1 MGIFNALQSSSV
13 VAKRFKNTYSE
24 LHKLLVDYSFS
35 ELRIS
40 DSVAKMKISSYMA
53 ELKDITKATND
64 PFSEYFNIYTNSTSG
79 MKVRISTGT
88 ALILLH
94 ILIDRCVV
102 YNKLRITSGVFDNA
116 LSAANQIAENT
127 YERTIY
133 INKTI
138 NI

>member
-1 MGIFNALQSSSV
+1 MGIFDTLFSTSD
-13 VAKRFKNTYSE
+13 VANRFKKTYFE
-24 LHKLLVDYSFS
+24 LYKLLVDYSLN

-102 YNKLRITSGVFDNA
+102 CNKLRITSGVFDNA
-116 LSAANQIAENT
+116 LSAANQITENT